1 MNKKLYN
8 KDYLLLLQGSAFS
21 VFGDILYSI
30 AISVWV
36 YEKTHSTSLM
46 GIMASISLF
55 VTMFG
60 SPIAGAFVDRG
71 NRKWIIIMTDFIRA
85 ILMFGVAYL
94 SFQENLSVFI
104 VLFAAV
110 VAAFCHLFFVPASM
124 TVMVDLIPE
133 DKIMKGQSLHQGIV
147 SLLNFAGKALSG
159 VLIIVF
165 GVSWMILINAIS
177 FLLSAFSE
185 LFINVPS
192 TIKSQDVFTFK
203 KVFIDLKNGALET
216 FNDKMLRKLIF
227 LALSIN
233 LFSSGVYHLFLP
245 FTDQKGLDIVHYG
258 YLMSVLSLAGIVG
271 MAITASID
279 FKPKQQHQIMVY
291 GFLIGMSFEA
301 IAYLSTGFYTL
312 SILFFLGNVLGTI
325 ANASLNAVLILAI
338 PKEKRALVIGFVMAG
353 SSGGIALS
361 SLGYGLLAEFIPLS
375 ILGASGMVI
384 ALIPMMLLG
393 FDRRVK
399 ALFLKQ
405 EMVSNPLV
413 EQMSQSSN

>member
-36 YEKTHSTSLM
+36 YEKTKSTSLM

-60 SPIAGAFVDRG
+60 SPIAGAFVDRS
-71 NRKWIIIMTDFIRA
+71 NRKWIIILSDFIRS
-85 ILMFGVAYL
+85 ILMFALAYL
-94 SFQENLSVFI
+94 AFQEYLSVTI
-104 VLFAAV
+104 VLFAAI
-110 VAAFCHLFFVPASM
+110 VAAFCHLFFVPASL
-124 TVMVDLIPE
+124 TVMVDLIPQ

-147 SLLNFAGKALSG
+147 SLLNFTGKALSG
-159 VLIIVF
+159 LLISFF
-165 GVSWMILINAIS
+165 GVPWMILINAIS

-185 LFINVPS
+185 LFISVPKTVKAHEKF
-192 TIKSQDVFTFK
+192 TII
-203 KVFIDLKNGALET
+203 KVFNDLKTGAIET

-227 LALSIN
+227 LALGIN

-245 FTDQKGLDIVHYG
+245 FSDQKGLDIVHYG
-258 YLMSVLSLAGIVG
+258 YLLSVLSLAGIVG
-271 MAITASID
+271 MIITASFD
-279 FKPKQQHQIMVY
+279 FKPKNQHNLMLY
-291 GFLIGMSFEA
+291 GFLFGMSFEA
-301 IAYLSTGFYTL
+301 VAFLSSGFIML
-312 SILFFLGNVLGTI
+312 SSLFFLGNVLGTM

-361 SLGYGLLAEFIPLS
+361 SLTYGILAEFIPLS
-375 ILGASGMVI
+375 YLGAGGMLI
-384 ALIPMMLLG
+384 ALIPMVLLG
-393 FDRRVK
+393 TDHRIK
-399 ALFLKQ
+399 ALFLNQ
-405 EMVSNPLV
+405 NSTLT
-413 EQMSQSSN
+413 